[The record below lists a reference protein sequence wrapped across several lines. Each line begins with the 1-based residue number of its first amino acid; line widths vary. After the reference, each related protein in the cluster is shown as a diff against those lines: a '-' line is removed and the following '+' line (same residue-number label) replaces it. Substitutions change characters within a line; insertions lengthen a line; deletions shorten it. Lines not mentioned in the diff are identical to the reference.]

1 MRQKRLNRW
10 MLAAAVLLLG
20 AATFALAGDEPAQ
33 ALWVGHQDGD
43 AEVRVMAL
51 GGGRLGVHVRDVTTE
66 EAGALKLAGAY
77 GAVIEEVEED
87 SPAAKAGLQ
96 ANDVIVSFDG
106 ERIRS
111 VEHLRRLVR
120 ETPSGRTVAL
130 EVSRNGQKQ
139 AFQIAPEERQLLG
152 RFEVPVPALQLPRI
166 EVPRIHPM
174 PDMNVFVM
182 GGPRLGIS
190 GDELTAQLA
199 SFFGVEG
206 GKGVLVREVVEGSA
220 AAKAGLKAGDVIV
233 AVDGKNVADVN
244 DLRDALGKTG
254 ESTDVTLTIVR
265 DHRQQSLK
273 VTLEKPTT
281 WTPRRTAEFD
291 IEIDPDVVV
300 EVDPEAMHE
309 LAEEMQDVTRELRH
323 ELEHGY
329 QEQRRELR
337 QQLREAEKQVREA
350 LKQQKELQKQI
361 EKELKEELRREG
373 IGTDGA
379 VII

>member
-51 GGGRLGVHVRDVTTE
+51 GGGRLGVHVRDVTAE
-66 EAGALKLAGAY
+66 EAGELKLAGAY
-77 GAVIEEVEED
+77 GAVIEELEED

-96 ANDVIVSFDG
+96 AKDVIVAFDG
-106 ERIRS
+106 ERVRS

-120 ETPSGRTVAL
+120 ETPGGRTVAI

-139 AFQIAPEERQLLG
+139 AFQIAPEERRLG

-166 EVPRIHPM
+166 EVPRIEAL

-244 DLRDALGKTG
+244 DLRDALRKTG

-265 DHRQQSLK
+265 DRRQQSLK

-281 WTPRRTAEFD
+281 WTPRRTAEFN
-291 IEIDPDVVV
+291 IEIDPGVVV
-300 EVDPEAMHE
+300 EVDPEAMQD
-309 LAEEMQDVTRELRH
+309 LAEEMQHVTRELRH
-323 ELEHGY
+323 ELEYGY

-337 QQLREAEKQVREA
+337 QQLREAEKQAREA

-361 EKELKEELRREG
+361 EKKLKQELRHEG
-373 IGTDGA
+373 MGTDGA